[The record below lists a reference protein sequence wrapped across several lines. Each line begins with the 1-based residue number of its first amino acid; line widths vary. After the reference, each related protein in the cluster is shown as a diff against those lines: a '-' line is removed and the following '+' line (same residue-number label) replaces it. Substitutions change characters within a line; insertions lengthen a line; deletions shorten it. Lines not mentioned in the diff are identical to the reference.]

1 LKIIRRSKLERLVDI
16 LRVIAS
22 TGLIK
27 QTHIMYKANLTW
39 DELKRDLQWLMDLGL
54 VERTVVSEGIF
65 FKITNLGS
73 DVLSHFEKIESLL
86 KLNHEKKSIICLE
99 GYR

>member
-1 LKIIRRSKLERLVDI
+1 
-16 LRVIAS
+16 
-22 TGLIK
+22 
-27 QTHIMYKANLTW
+27 
-39 DELKRDLQWLMDLGL
+39 MDLGL